1 MFNAMELRRAGC
13 LLFGSVGFSLR
24 QRKNTPLRT
33 ILGAHTLA
41 FFTTLHF
48 PQ

>member
-1 MFNAMELRRAGC
+1 MQLRRAGC

-24 QRKNTPLRT
+24 QRKNTPLRI
-33 ILGAHTLA
+33 ILGAHALA
-41 FFTTLHF
+41 FLLALRS